1 MKRTWSHTLQIGN
14 ARREVEGKF
23 KGDADFRRRDFFDI
37 KVIDPRGVVRSLS
50 VYPESIR
57 DEVLE
62 KVDMEVRF

>member
-23 KGDADFRRRDFFDI
+23 RGDEYSRDYFDI
-37 KVIDPRGVVRSLS
+37 KVIDPRGVIRSLS